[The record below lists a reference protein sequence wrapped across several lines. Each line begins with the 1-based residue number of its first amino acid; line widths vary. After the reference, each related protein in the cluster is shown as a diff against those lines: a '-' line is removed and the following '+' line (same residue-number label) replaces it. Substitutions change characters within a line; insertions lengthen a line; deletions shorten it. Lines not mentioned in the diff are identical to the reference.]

1 MRRALIVDDSRT
13 AQIRLKKML
22 GLYDLEVDTALSGE
36 DALAYLSYRT
46 PVVIFMDHSME
57 GMDGFEALKIIKANP
72 STAMI
77 PVIMYT
83 AQKGDVY
90 VGQARA
96 LGALDILSKEV
107 IKPSNLERVLRT
119 LNIRPQNSGETQA
132 PLQQLADNATPR
144 HPEAESKKSQE
155 DSNLN
160 QIRSQIA
167 RLFEIHIADVRT
179 QITENTKFIVRRL
192 SRDLDKRLEE
202 QPSPLATDVPAEVVD
217 REVAAERT
225 RLGLVSSSLLLLILL
240 GLASLAWLQFDT
252 RELVTR
258 QVPTPVTGSTNEGGD
273 ELRAFASELA
283 ELRNQLREEKQ
294 INRRLLGT
302 LTWALENDLRFS
314 FNTPP
319 LGEDQVNKLYSL
331 VYMLDNS
338 GFRGTVMLEIH
349 FGNFCLSE
357 GVNGSW
363 VLAPA
368 NTPATAC
375 IHSDDLALG
384 LEEAQYLSIEYL
396 NFEQSAAP
404 LVNGNINLDIDMVG
418 NEQPR
423 YPYPPLTSQTTAA
436 EWNAAAARNNRLSV
450 QF

>member
-1 MRRALIVDDSRT
+1 
-13 AQIRLKKML
+13 
-22 GLYDLEVDTALSGE
+22 
-36 DALAYLSYRT
+36 
-46 PVVIFMDHSME
+46 
-57 GMDGFEALKIIKANP
+57 
-72 STAMI
+72 
-77 PVIMYT
+77 MYT

-119 LNIRPQNSGETQA
+119 LNIRPQNNKEEQE
-132 PLQQLADNATPR
+132 PLQQLADKAIPK
-144 HPEAESKKSQE
+144 PVQAQEAESTKAQE

-192 SRDLDKRLEE
+192 SRDLDKRLEV
-202 QPSPLATDVPAEVVD
+202 QPSQLATDVPEEVVD

-252 RELVTR
+252 RELMNKQALTPIVT
-258 QVPTPVTGSTNEGGD
+258 SASEGGD
-273 ELRAFASELA
+273 ELRAFATELA
-283 ELRNQLREEKQ
+283 ELRNQVREEKQ
-294 INRRLLGT
+294 VNRRLLNT

-314 FNTPP
+314 FGSAP
-319 LGEDQVNKLYSL
+319 LGEEQVNKLYSL
-331 VYMLDNS
+331 VYMLDNT
-338 GFRGTVMLEIH
+338 GYRGTVMLEIH

-357 GVNGSW
+357 GVNGNW

-368 NTPATAC
+368 ATPVTAC
-375 IHSDDLALG
+375 VQADDLALG

-404 LVNGNINLDIDMVG
+404 IVNGNINLEVDMVG

-436 EWNAAAARNNRLSV
+436 EWNAAATRNNRLSV

>member
-22 GLYDLEVDTALSGE
+22 GSYDLEVDTALSGE

-46 PVVIFMDHSME
+46 PVVIFMDHTME

-119 LNIRPQNSGETQA
+119 LNIRPQNTGEAQT
-132 PLQQLADNATPR
+132 PLQQLADKATPL
-144 HPEAESKKSQE
+144 ETESKKTQE

-192 SRDLDKRLEE
+192 SRDLDKRLEV
-202 QPSPLATDVPAEVVD
+202 QASPLATDVPEGVVE

-240 GLASLAWLQFDT
+240 VLVSLAWLQFDT
-252 RELVTR
+252 RKLMNKQTL
-258 QVPTPVTGSTNEGGD
+258 TPAAESANEGGQD
-273 ELRAFASELA
+273 LRTFATELA
-283 ELRNQLREEKQ
+283 ELRNQVREEKQ
-294 INRRLLGT
+294 VNRRLLST

-314 FNTPP
+314 FASPP
-319 LGEDQVNKLYSL
+319 LGEEQVNKLYSL
-331 VYMLDNS
+331 VYMLDNT

-349 FGNFCLSE
+349 FGNFCLTE
-357 GVNGSW
+357 GVNGNW

-368 NTPATAC
+368 ATPVTAC
-375 IHSDDLALG
+375 VQSDDLALG
-384 LEEAQYLSIEYL
+384 LEETPYLSIEYL

-404 LVNGNINLDIDMVG
+404 LVNGNINLEIDLVG
-418 NEQPR
+418 REQPR

-436 EWNAAAARNNRLSV
+436 EWNTAAARNNRLSV